1 MNYYYDIILNWQEK
15 QTYEF
20 YEWNDFDNLELIK
33 KIPLFKVKHKVFL
46 DILENNIKVSNEFLE
61 MIQDKT
67 LVSTKKVFKKITY
80 ACLFTDTKNVI
91 ALEFNDKG
99 ISICRSN
106 LLVDDELN
114 VLEVIYGMKETIIE
128 YEVQDKILPSHE
140 LRQIKEA
147 KNLILI
153 EMNSL
158 IEQKDLAKLKYL
170 YYEYKHIALNDI
182 NEIYKRIINELENN
196 FNEQTLK
203 LYYIIKLSYHKV

>member
-1 MNYYYDIILNWQEK
+1 
-15 QTYEF
+15 
-20 YEWNDFDNLELIK
+20 
-33 KIPLFKVKHKVFL
+33 
-46 DILENNIKVSNEFLE
+46 
-61 MIQDKT
+61 
-67 LVSTKKVFKKITY
+67 
-80 ACLFTDTKNVI
+80 
-91 ALEFNDKG
+91 
-99 ISICRSN
+99 
-106 LLVDDELN
+106 
-114 VLEVIYGMKETIIE
+114 MKETIIE
-128 YEVQDKILPSHE
+128 YELQDKILPSHE

-158 IEQKDLAKLKYL
+158 IEQIYLAKLKYL